1 MTDVSL
7 QEHLESRMDEMEKRH
22 LAEMAG
28 LKELMEARFFAQETA
43 VKKSEDAYNS
53 RFALANEFRTAM
65 SDLSATFATRTTVD
79 EKTQRINE
87 IEKRLAR
94 IDGQFATWAVALAV
108 LSFVISVIARF
119 IDLGGA

>member
-22 LAEMAG
+22 LAEMMG